1 MTTTP
6 RSGDRSLLR
15 RMNTHAALLGVRD
28 GQHTVTGL
36 ADQLG
41 ISRTAA
47 EDVVRDLVDLG
58 WVAPADTPA
67 SARPGRPARSYRFAA
82 EAGHVVGLDIGVH
95 KILGIVADLEG
106 RPRASH
112 KVSIDEDASA
122 ADRLAL
128 ATTVVETCLAE
139 AGLDMEAVW
148 CAGVGSPGVI
158 DAAGT
163 VTRYGGNGLPGWL
176 GLDLANTLSTRW
188 GVPVRV
194 ESDNNLGTIAE
205 HWRGSAQDAR
215 DVVYILSGNRT
226 SAGILI
232 GGSLYRGHSGGS
244 GLVGALPQLG
254 WAEAPRHVESLAGT
268 GVEPTREAMFLAARD
283 GIPHALAALDGF
295 AASIATGVV
304 AMSLAVDPELIVLGG
319 GISRGGEI
327 ILDAIR
333 SHIDD
338 LQPHAPRVVLS
349 TLGDE
354 SVAMGAVRIA
364 LDAIDAQ
371 LLASVQA
378 EARFPSPSR
387 GILTL

>member
-1 MTTTP
+1 M
-6 RSGDRSLLR
+6 
-15 RMNTHAALLGVRD
+15 
-28 GQHTVTGL
+28 
-36 ADQLG
+36 
-41 ISRTAA
+41 
-47 EDVVRDLVDLG
+47 
-58 WVAPADTPA
+58 
-67 SARPGRPARSYRFAA
+67 
-82 EAGHVVGLDIGVH
+82 H

-128 ATTVVETCLAE
+128 ATTVVEACLAE
-139 AGLDMEAVW
+139 AGLDTEAVW

-158 DAAGT
+158 DASGT

-176 GLDLANTLSTRW
+176 GLDLADTLSTRW

-205 HWRGSAQDAR
+205 HWRGSAQVAR
-215 DVVYILSGNRT
+215 DVVYVLSGNRT
-226 SAGILI
+226 SAGISSADPSTAVTAADPAWSAPLPPARV
-232 GGSLYRGHSGGS
+232 GGSTATR
-244 GLVGALPQLG
+244 
-254 WAEAPRHVESLAGT
+254 RLARGT
-268 GVEPTREAMFLAARD
+268 GVDPTREAMFLAARD

-333 SHIDD
+333 SHIDE

>member
-15 RMNTHAALLGVRD
+15 RMNIHAALLGIRD

-47 EDVVRDLVDLG
+47 EDVVRDLVELG
-58 WVAPADTPA
+58 WATPA
-67 SARPGRPARSYRFAA
+67 EGPTSARPGRPARSYRFAA
-82 EAGHVVGLDIGVH
+82 DAGHVIGLDIGVH

-106 RPRASH
+106 QPLASH
-112 KVSIDEDASA
+112 KVPVDEEASVD
-122 ADRLAL
+122 DRVAL
-128 ATTVVETCLAE
+128 ATTVVESCLAE
-139 AGLDMEAVW
+139 AGLGPAAVW
-148 CAGVGSPGVI
+148 CAGVGTPGVV
-158 DAAGT
+158 DASGRI
-163 VTRYGGNGLPGWL
+163 TRYGGNGLPGWL
-176 GLDLANTLSTRW
+176 GLDLADTLSSRW

-205 HWRGSAQDAR
+205 HWRGSAQDAL

-232 GGSLYRGHSGGS
+232 GGSLYRGHSGGT

-254 WAEAPRHVESLAGT
+254 WPEAPRHVEALAGT

-283 GIPHALAALDGF
+283 GVPHALAALDGF

-304 AMSLAVDPELIVLGG
+304 AMSLAVDPELVVLGG
-319 GISRGGEI
+319 GISRGGDI

-338 LQPHAPRVVLS
+338 LHPAPPAVVLS
-349 TLGDE
+349 ALGDE

-364 LDAIDAQ
+364 LDAIDAR
-371 LLASVQA
+371 LLAAVQ
-378 EARFPSPSR
+378 EGSRFPSPSG
-387 GILTL
+387 GILAT

>member
-1 MTTTP
+1 MTTTS

-15 RMNTHAALLGVRD
+15 RMNTHAALLGIRD
-28 GQHTVTGL
+28 GHHTTSTL
-36 ADQLG
+36 ADHLG
-41 ISRTAA
+41 ISRTAV
-47 EDVVRDLVDLG
+47 EDVIRDLGELG
-58 WVAPADTPA
+58 WIAPADAPA

-82 EAGHVVGLDIGVH
+82 EAGYVVGVDIGVH
-95 KILGIVADLEG
+95 KILGTVADLDGEL
-106 RPRASH
+106 RASH
-112 KVSIDEDASA
+112 KVSIDEEASVA
-122 ADRLAL
+122 ERLDL
-128 ATTVVETCLAE
+128 ATAVVEECLSQ
-139 AGLDMEAVW
+139 AGVDSGSVW

-158 DAAGT
+158 DSAGT

-176 GLDLANTLSTRW
+176 GLDLAHTLSTRW
-188 GVPVRV
+188 GIPVRV

-205 HWRGSAQDAR
+205 HWRGSAQEAR
-215 DVVYILSGNRT
+215 DVVYVLSGNRT

-254 WAEAPRHVESLAGT
+254 WAEAPGHVKSLAGT
-268 GVEPTREAMFLAARD
+268 GIEPTREAMFRAARD
-283 GIPHALAALDGF
+283 GDPRALTALDGF
-295 AASIATGVV
+295 AASIATGVA

-319 GISRGGEI
+319 GISRGGDI

-333 SHIDD
+333 AHIDD
-338 LQPHAPRVVLS
+338 LHPHAPRVVLS

-378 EARFPSPSR
+378 GSRFPSPS
-387 GILTL
+387 GEILTA

>member
-15 RMNTHAALLGVRD
+15 RMNIHAALLGIRD

-47 EDVVRDLVDLG
+47 EDVVRDLVELG
-58 WVAPADTPA
+58 WVTPA
-67 SARPGRPARSYRFAA
+67 EGPTSARPGRPARSYRFAA
-82 EAGHVVGLDIGVH
+82 DAGHVIGLDIGVH

-106 RPRASH
+106 QPLASH
-112 KVSIDEDASA
+112 KVPVDEEASVD
-122 ADRLAL
+122 DRVAL
-128 ATTVVETCLAE
+128 ATTVVESCLAE
-139 AGLDMEAVW
+139 AGLDAAAIW
-148 CAGVGSPGVI
+148 CAGVGTPGVV
-158 DAAGT
+158 DASGT
-163 VTRYGGNGLPGWL
+163 ITRYGGNGLPGWL
-176 GLDLANTLSTRW
+176 GLDLADTLSSRW

-205 HWRGSAQDAR
+205 HWRGSAQDAL

-232 GGSLYRGHSGGS
+232 GGSLYRGHSGGT

-254 WAEAPRHVESLAGT
+254 WPEAPRHVEALAGT
-268 GVEPTREAMFLAARD
+268 DVEPTREAMFLAARD
-283 GIPHALAALDGF
+283 GVPHALAALDGF

-304 AMSLAVDPELIVLGG
+304 AMSLAVDPELVVLGG
-319 GISRGGEI
+319 GISRGGDI

-338 LQPHAPRVVLS
+338 LHPAPPTVVLS

-364 LDAIDAQ
+364 LDAIDAR
-371 LLASVQA
+371 LLDAVQA
-378 EARFPSPSR
+378 GSRFPSPSG
-387 GILTL
+387 GILAT

>member
-15 RMNTHAALLGVRD
+15 RMNIHAALLGIRD
-28 GQHTVTGL
+28 GHHTVTGL

-47 EDVVRDLVDLG
+47 EDVVRDLSDLG
-58 WVAPADTPA
+58 WIAPAEAPA
-67 SARPGRPARSYRFAA
+67 SAGPGRPARSYRFAA
-82 EAGHVVGLDIGVH
+82 ESGHVVGLDIGVH
-95 KILGIVADLEG
+95 KILGIVADLAG
-106 RPRASH
+106 NPRASH
-112 KVSIDEDASA
+112 KVSVDEDASA
-122 ADRLAL
+122 ADRLDL
-128 ATTVVETCLAE
+128 ATSVVDACLAE
-139 AGLDMEAVW
+139 AGLDSASVW

-176 GLDLANTLSTRW
+176 GLDLAETLSARW

-215 DVVYILSGNRT
+215 DVVYVLSGNRT

-254 WAEAPRHVESLAGT
+254 WAEAPGHVEALAGT

-283 GIPHALAALDGF
+283 GVPHALTALDGF

-319 GISRGGEI
+319 GISRGGDI

-333 SHIDD
+333 AHIDD
-338 LQPHAPRVVLS
+338 LHPHAPRVVLS

-371 LLASVQA
+371 LLASVQ
-378 EARFPSPSR
+378 EGSRFPSPSR
-387 GILTL
+387 DILTA